1 MNSIKDRTQEFH
13 SAVESIRSRSHQTAL
28 ERRSLLAT
36 PPPGSKK
43 HSALS
48 SKSEFAQMAGQIG
61 KEINIVAAKL
71 EKLTKR
77 RLSHTTLERE
87 GRSSIW
93 GQSDV
98 LTFFLCVIVARRKT
112 LFDDKPELTFII
124 KQDIAKLNK
133 QIAQLQDYVRTTKGP
148 SKQASEHSSN
158 VVVLLQSKLAT
169 TSMSFKDVLEIRTQ
183 GSFLRWLDR
192 REQFMFSTAEQSTR
206 PTITNSPLLNTD
218 RRAVNSNLMSPASP
232 TDDDSTLGLGIP
244 MLTPGQQQAQMMVM
258 QQEQYI
264 ESRSTAIE
272 SIESTIAEL
281 GNIFQQLAQ
290 MVAEQREQKF
300 KAVMAG
306 EDAVRSEWSQ
316 LITLIDQN
324 TDDIEMNVTG
334 AQKELQKYFNNI
346 SSNRW
351 LMMKIFA
358 TIVFFALVMAA
369 MS

>member
-71 EKLTKR
+71 EKLTKPYASQSS
-77 RLSHTTLERE
+77 LVVYEFEILAQMFLHYPISHLLNPPGTHIYHQARHRE
-87 GRSSIW
+87 AEQADRTATGLR
-93 GQSDV
+93 
-98 LTFFLCVIVARRKT
+98 A
-112 LFDDKPELTFII
+112 DD
-124 KQDIAKLNK
+124 
-133 QIAQLQDYVRTTKGP
+133 
-148 SKQASEHSSN
+148 
-158 VVVLLQSKLAT
+158 
-169 TSMSFKDVLEIRTQ
+169 Q
-183 GSFLRWLDR
+183 GSVETSVGALVQCRRVAPEQTCDHIHEFQGCVGDKDPASKDR

-206 PTITNSPLLNTD
+206 PTISTSSPTDYIPTAASELHHRPNSPLLNTD

-290 MVAEQREQKF
+290 MVAEQREQ
-300 KAVMAG
+300 VQ
-306 EDAVRSEWSQ
+306 R
-316 LITLIDQN
+316 IDQN